1 MLGIFLYT
9 KFYNAFAI
17 SEKKVNG
24 KSVNKK
30 NQKKKPP
37 KLGVIMNMNLNDQNK

>member
-30 NQKKKPP
+30 NKKKKPP
-37 KLGVIMNMNLNDQNK
+37 KTWCNYEHEFK

>member
-30 NQKKKPP
+30 NLTKKKP
-37 KLGVIMNMNLNDQNK
+37 KLGVIMNMKLNDQNK

>member
-30 NQKKKPP
+30 NP
-37 KLGVIMNMNLNDQNK
+37 KTWCNYEHEFK